1 MRTKEWLIK
10 NRTKYV
16 LTQRQLA
23 AKIGVSA
30 YTIENI
36 EQGKRLG
43 SVETWN
49 KIENFFKNSELEKE
63 NTSYDSTDLIEELT
77 SDIEEFGD
85 NHACILI
92 YKVVNDCIVFTN
104 YDFIVEEDKFDAKKE
119 LDENEKYI
127 VTTLKYALDVFKNQN
142 KLFH

>member
-85 NHACILI
+85 DHTCILI
-92 YKVVNDCIVFTN
+92 YKIINDCIVFTN

>member
-127 VTTLKYALDVFKNQN
+127 VTTLKYALDDFKNQN

>member
-63 NTSYDSTDLIEELT
+63 NTSYDSTNLIEELT

-85 NHACILI
+85 DHACILI
-92 YKVVNDCIVFTN
+92 YKIVNDCIVFTN
-104 YDFIVEEDKFDAKKE
+104 YDFIVEEDKFDEKTE
-119 LDENEKYI
+119 LDDDEKCI

>member
-16 LTQRQLA
+16 LTQRQLS

>member
-85 NHACILI
+85 DHTCILI
-92 YKVVNDCIVFTN
+92 YKIVNDCIVFTN

>member
-63 NTSYDSTDLIEELT
+63 NTSYDSTNLIEELT

-85 NHACILI
+85 DHACILI
-92 YKVVNDCIVFTN
+92 YKIVNDCIVFTN

>member
-63 NTSYDSTDLIEELT
+63 NISYDSTNLIEELT

-85 NHACILI
+85 DHACILI
-92 YKVVNDCIVFTN
+92 YKIVNDCIVFTN